1 MLALPY
7 APYSEIFSKAAAVV
21 HQGGSGTT
29 GQALRA
35 GRPMLIVP
43 FGWDQP
49 DNAARIERLGA
60 GLTLSRREY
69 SPQTAASALRELL
82 ENPRFGTR
90 AAEIASQIRL
100 ERGLIVACDAVET
113 MLESR

>member
-43 FGWDQP
+43 FGWDRQTTQP
-49 DNAARIERLGA
+49 ESNASARVSLYRAASIRLKPRLLRFGNCWRIRVSGPERLR
-60 GLTLSRREY
+60 L
-69 SPQTAASALRELL
+69 
-82 ENPRFGTR
+82 PRK
-90 AAEIASQIRL
+90 SDWN
-100 ERGLIVACDAVET
+100 VD
-113 MLESR
+113 